1 MYTLFGIAH
10 GKVITATL
18 HLALATDSTIS
29 FAPDFILEQD
39 IPEVYKLDL
48 SEIEKQ
54 IQMGL
59 TVDPSRRRC
68 PGQHPVTAWSI
79 HRYRQLSPHLN

>member
-1 MYTLFGIAH
+1 MYALFGMTH
-10 GKVITATL
+10 GKVITVTL
-18 HLALATDSTIS
+18 SLVLSIDSTIS

-39 IPEVYKLDL
+39 VREVYRLHL

-59 TVDPSRRRC
+59 TVDPSRCRC
-68 PGQHPVTAWSI
+68 PG
-79 HRYRQLSPHLN
+79 